1 MFSKKNEPPSPWPER
16 RPLAGGA
23 AAPPR
28 TGTPSNGRSAAAA
41 GMEGDELD
49 ELPPRLLLAF
59 APLHKRALGL
69 AFGSATA
76 LLVFGVT
83 VLHLLFV
90 RPRDALNLYL
100 LREYFYGYTITWT
113 GAFVGAWWGFFT
125 GFVAGWFLAFAR
137 NFALALSLFIT
148 RTRAE
153 LQQSRDFLDHI

>member
-1 MFSKKNEPPSPWPER
+1 MYSKKSAPRSPSPEGPHAG
-16 RPLAGGA
+16 PVAAPSGGA
-23 AAPPR
+23 R
-28 TGTPSNGRSAAAA
+28 GNGRTALDA
-41 GMEGDELD
+41 GEDDSLD

-69 AFGSATA
+69 AFGTACA

-90 RPRDALNLYL
+90 RPRDAFNLYL
-100 LREYFYGYTITWT
+100 LREYFYGYTISWT
-113 GAFVGAWWGFFT
+113 GAFIGAWWGFFA
-125 GFVAGWFLAFAR
+125 GFVAGWFLAFGR

>member
-1 MFSKKNEPPSPWPER
+1 MSSKKSELPLRWPER
-16 RPLAGGA
+16 GRHADAAVAPPAAPLRGNGRGA
-23 AAPPR
+23 AAGEEEPD
-28 TGTPSNGRSAAAA
+28 TS
-41 GMEGDELD
+41 
-49 ELPPRLLLAF
+49 RLLLAF

-69 AFGSATA
+69 AFGSAGA
-76 LLVFGVT
+76 LLVFAVT
-83 VLHLLFV
+83 VVHLLFV

-100 LREYFYGYTITWT
+100 LREYFYGYSVSWT
-113 GAFVGAWWGFFT
+113 GALIGAWWGFFS